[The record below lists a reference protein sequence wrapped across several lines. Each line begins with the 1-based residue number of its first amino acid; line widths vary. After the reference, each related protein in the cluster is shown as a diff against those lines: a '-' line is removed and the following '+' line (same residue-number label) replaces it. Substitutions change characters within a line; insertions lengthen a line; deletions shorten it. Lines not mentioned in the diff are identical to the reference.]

1 MLFRNFR
8 IYGKHG
14 FVGIRAGNICLFG
27 IDIIEVNNVQAFGFV
42 IPVAVEFHHGVGKF
56 GKFDFVTLVPTGYVV
71 NRITFNAGVEFNR
84 VGFGARLSPLSNRFD
99 IKHIGG
105 SDGFG
110 CKFFFSAGYI
120 IGVIPTCE
128 IEALAGGNGKS
139 THRFAV
145 SERFAFDCFAAVFCI
160 ELNV

>member
-1 MLFRNFR
+1 MLFRSFR

-14 FVGIRAGNICLFG
+14 FFGIRADNVCLFG
-27 IDIIEVNNVQAFGFV
+27 IDIIEVHNVQAFGFV

-56 GKFDFVTLVPTGYVV
+56 GKLDFVTLVPTGYVV
-71 NRITFNAGVEFNR
+71 YFITIYAGVEFNR

-120 IGVIPTCE
+120 IGVIPACE

-145 SERFAFDCFAAVFCI
+145 SERFAFDCFAAVFGI